1 MSHPHQ
7 YYYPN
12 HNHNPNPYYQNQ
24 PQPQEHLIPN
34 GIPIN
39 YDASQTPTPQYPP
52 VTLPSVPRYS
62 GHESHYSLASGNS
75 GYEQSQGQPFSQ
87 YQPTIHSASQVAS
100 DISQF
105 NSRSLNNTNL
115 NGGSTNGGGGSTIRT
130 NPSLQQPPTQ
140 PNSSTANVTSNTA
153 ATLTSVSTNA
163 TNGAQPIATANSTG
177 GNSGVNYLSEIETAI
192 LRSSVPINLNE
203 TEEITVNGQRGI
215 WANRSEVTKLI
226 ILLFKSTLSIYYL
239 FWFIYYL
246 YFARRRKDYIYV

>member
-163 TNGAQPIATANSTG
+163 TNGAQPIATANSVG
-177 GNSGVNYLSEIETAI
+177 GNSGINYLSEIETAI

-215 WANRSEVTKLI
+215 WANRSEVTNLN
-226 ILLFKSTLSIYYL
+226 ILLFKPT
-239 FWFIYYL
+239 F
-246 YFARRRKDYIYV
+246 